1 MLHDLLTLY
10 SSQGL
15 AFPVCVSSTD
25 LVSQSTLSL
34 HTAVDQS
41 EQVVESLWNDLCL
54 RLRHHF
60 VDHLCRLPTGQ
71 PLAPIDTICQQRL
84 RCVQS
89 LCSIF
94 PVPSVLAKYRS
105 LRQHQLQICFSKGS
119 GKKERF
125 PDLVK
130 SFLQTSK
137 NLLVMIDEDFDLFV
151 SGVFADETDVL
162 KGIEEIYFE
171 ALGDQISNILDAFY
185 CEFPNSEK
193 KNDKDARALPKSPSD
208 VGFLGR
214 HLRGGLRH
222 QHSQSLES
230 LVMKG
235 EEKQFT
241 DLSAIPET
249 VLSSLVEFVECLL
262 FIDSRLEV
270 IQSLSTWE
278 LMGISVKK
286 ISRKKLKSELLLIL
300 DTSSLETST

>member
-15 AFPVCVSSTD
+15 AFPVCASSTD

-60 VDHLCRLPTGQ
+60 VDRLCHLPTGQ
-71 PLAPIDTICQQRL
+71 PLAPVDTVRQQRL

-94 PVPSVLAKYRS
+94 PIPSILAKYRS
-105 LRQHQLQICFSKGS
+105 LRQHQLQLCLSKGS
-119 GKKERF
+119 GKKEKF
-125 PDLVK
+125 SDLVK

-151 SGVFADETDVL
+151 SGVFADEIDVL
-162 KGIEEIYFE
+162 KGIEEIYFD
-171 ALGDQISNILDAFY
+171 ALGDHVSSILDAFY
-185 CEFPNSEK
+185 CELPSSEK
-193 KNDKDARALPKSPSD
+193 KNDKDASVRSMPKSPSD

-241 DLSAIPET
+241 DLSLIPET

-262 FIDSRLEV
+262 FIDGRLEL

-278 LMGISVKK
+278 LIGNPVKK
-286 ISRKKLKSELLLIL
+286 TSRKKLKSE
-300 DTSSLETST
+300 SAFNF